1 MTRHGHGRRRLS
13 VVYST
18 FVADSQWI
26 THVDNLCSRIVKN
39 RLCTCA
45 LCSVVGDSI
54 RLLFCTR
61 QIWKSPVFHSRHSH
75 PPSIDWG
82 LTWSEN
88 AGRKLKNDQMTRN
101 LLPMFASCTHRTM
114 PYVPPHSLVTVPD
127 LQFYDIVIG
136 KARTPTEQDWESAY
150 ELYRQEEDRE
160 VLRQKMAEPIFACNG
175 FRNIPLCFVN
185 IHLLSTLVG
194 SGN

>member
-18 FVADSQWI
+18 FVADRIDMDYTCWQSLFAYCQKQI
-26 THVDNLCSRIVKN
+26 VYLCP
-39 RLCTCA
+39 
-45 LCSVVGDSI
+45 CSVVGDSI

-101 LLPMFASCTHRTM
+101 LLPMFAICTHRTM

-136 KARTPTEQDWESAY
+136 KARTPTKQDWESAY
-150 ELYRQEEDRE
+150 ELYRQEED
-160 VLRQKMAEPIFACNG
+160 
-175 FRNIPLCFVN
+175 
-185 IHLLSTLVG
+185 
-194 SGN
+194 